1 MERLSSLFYSIQKW
15 LFPAIEE
22 ELGELGEKEREF
34 VRLLELVRPDKFMG
48 PFGWQGMG
56 RPRDGRLPVLKA
68 FMAKMVFRYPNTRA
82 LLAGVKGSPKLRRLC
97 GWETAGEIPSEPT
110 FSRAFAE
117 FAAAGVLST
126 IHEAMVVENLG
137 DRVVGHVSR
146 DSTAIEG
153 REKAVGKAPSPKAQ
167 KARKRGRPRKGEENP
182 HEPKRLDLQLNRTL
196 EENLADLP
204 KDCAWGCK
212 KGSKGKVETWGGFKL
227 HIDTMDGGIPLSVIL
242 TSASV
247 HDSQVAIPLAQMTAA
262 RATNLYDLMDAA
274 YDAPQIREFSF
285 GLGHVPVIDHNK
297 RRGEKAEFDPAKK
310 IRFRERTTAERVNS
324 ELKDNYGGNCVR
336 VKGHA
341 KVLAHLMLGIIAIT
355 AKQLYNMLC

>member
-1 MERLSSLFYSIQKW
+1 MERLSSVFYSIQKW
-15 LFPAIEE
+15 LFPVLEE

-34 VRLLELVRPDKFMG
+34 VRVLELMKPDKFMG

-68 FMAKMVFRYPNTRA
+68 FMAKTVFKYPDTRA

-97 GWETAGEIPSEPT
+97 GWETVGEIPSEPT

-117 FAAAGVLST
+117 FAAAGLLSK
-126 IHEAMVVENLG
+126 IHAAMVVENVG

-146 DSTAIEG
+146 DSTAIEA
-153 REKAVGKAPSPKAQ
+153 REKAVGTAPSLKVK
-167 KARKRGRPRKGEENP
+167 KARKRGRPGKGEEKP
-182 HEPKRLDLQLNRTL
+182 QEPKRLELQLHRAL
-196 EENLADLP
+196 EENMADLP

-212 KGSKGKVETWGGFKL
+212 KGSKGKVETWCGFKL

-247 HDSQVAIPLAQMTAA
+247 HDSQVAIPLAQMTAT
-262 RATNLYDLMDAA
+262 RTTNLYDLMDAA

-285 GLGHVPVIDHNK
+285 GLGHVPVIDSNK
-297 RRGEKAEFDPAKK
+297 RRGEKTEFDPAKK
-310 IRFRERTTAERVNS
+310 ARFKERTTAERVNS
-324 ELKDNYGGNCVR
+324 ELKDNYGGNYLR
-336 VKGHA
+336 VKGYA
-341 KVLAHLMLGIIAIT
+341 KVLAHLMFGIIAIT
-355 AKQLYNMLC
+355 GKQLYNLLC